1 MAGSIARRR
10 KKDALWL
17 VAGVLL
23 IGLVGLLVGLLAQ
36 TGEQVARMWVGA
48 EVRPDGSARIT
59 EVIDYDFASR
69 QRHGIYRDVPGLDPA
84 DPVRVDSDS
93 APTRSW

>member
-1 MAGSIARRR
+1 MRIRRR
-10 KKDALWL
+10 RRIDIAVL
-17 VAGVLL
+17 AGVVVLA
-23 IGLVGLLVGLLAQ
+23 GLAAVAAVVAA
-36 TGEQVARMWVGA
+36 EPERVARLWAGA
-48 EVRPDGSARIT
+48 EVGRGGTAQIT